1 MAEDLDR
8 DFEKVREK
16 ARQDRKEKE
25 NIYNAYQE
33 LLKRKEKDD
42 GETEAKIRRLEE
54 MNEEK
59 DKKIEEK
66 DEKLSADFLL
76 NNVFQSI
83 LKGQI
88 LLQDEKGCK
97 DHFPSSR
104 ISQVSEPTGSKTKNF
119 TETRF
124 RRQVSL

>member
-16 ARQDRKEKE
+16 ARQDRKE

-42 GETEAKIRRLEE
+42 GQTEAKIRRLEE

-66 DEKLSADFLL
+66 DKKLSADFLL

-88 LLQDEKGCK
+88 SLNDEKG
-97 DHFPSSR
+97 
-104 ISQVSEPTGSKTKNF
+104 
-119 TETRF
+119 
-124 RRQVSL
+124 

>member
-1 MAEDLDR
+1 MAEHLDR

-66 DEKLSADFLL
+66 DEKLSSADFLL

-83 LKGQI
+83 LKGQKCSNELSTKA
-88 LLQDEKGCK
+88 LL
-97 DHFPSSR
+97 
-104 ISQVSEPTGSKTKNF
+104 V
-119 TETRF
+119 
-124 RRQVSL
+124 

>member
-1 MAEDLDR
+1 MEKQRKKREREEKREIERERQIDR
-8 DFEKVREK
+8 G
-16 ARQDRKEKE
+16 KEKE

-33 LLKRKEKDD
+33 LLKRKEKDN

-88 LLQDEKGCK
+88 SFNDEKG
-97 DHFPSSR
+97 
-104 ISQVSEPTGSKTKNF
+104 
-119 TETRF
+119 
-124 RRQVSL
+124 